1 MSPED
6 ESLSPYLNSLSP
18 VSNELSPANIQDLS
32 TNSINS
38 EDTGYT
44 GDKSDNA
51 MERKMMFLII
61 VEVIAA
67 STMHVSIVQNRQT
80 NG

>member
-6 ESLSPYLNSLSP
+6 ESLSPYLDSLSP
-18 VSNELSPANIQDLS
+18 VSNELSPVNIQDLS

>member
-6 ESLSPYLNSLSP
+6 ESLSPYLDSLSP
-18 VSNELSPANIQDLS
+18 VSNELSPVNIQDLS

-67 STMHVSIVQNRQT
+67 STMHV
-80 NG
+80 